1 MYINKINDESGEH
14 QKALD
19 FMEKNAFALLVST
32 DELGFPHATH
42 LPISVEF
49 DDTGNLKLTGHIAK
63 ANFIWQ
69 QWEKNDRVLVVF
81 SGAHAYISS
90 SWYEKSNV
98 STWNYLTV
106 HAHGHIG
113 IVSDPE
119 AMKEMLRKLTERYES
134 SMEKP
139 RLMETMDQND
149 VKKEMRGLVCFEI
162 LVTKLQFSAKLSQN
176 RNDKDYQNIIKKLD
190 ESDDTDVKNVATEMK
205 KRRD

>member
-1 MYINKINDESGEH
+1 MYINKINDESDEQ

-32 DELGFPHATH
+32 DESGFPHATH
-42 LPISVEF
+42 LPIAIENDES
-49 DDTGNLKLTGHIAK
+49 GNLMLTGHIAK

-81 SGAHAYISS
+81 SGAHAYVSS

-106 HAHGHIG
+106 HAHGHIRV
-113 IVSDPE
+113 VSDPDR
-119 AMKEMLRKLTERYES
+119 MKEMLRKLTERYES
-134 SMEKP
+134 TMERP
-139 RLMETMDQND
+139 RLMESMEPND

-162 LVTKLQFSAKLSQN
+162 AVTKLQFSVKLSQN
-176 RNDKDYQNIIKKLD
+176 RNDKDYQNIVKKLD
-190 ESDDTDVKNVATEMK
+190 ESEDADAKKVAQEMQ